1 MSNPDP
7 KQQFA
12 KNFQELAR
20 LASQAAEQTIDDIQ
34 KAGDLIV
41 AALQNGNKI
50 LACGN
55 GGSAADAQHF
65 VGEFIGRFYL
75 ERKPLPAITLSADT
89 SILTAVGN
97 DYGFEK
103 IFSRQ
108 IQGLG
113 KAGDVLLA
121 LTTSGKS
128 KNIIEAIA
136 VAKQCGLKT
145 IVLTGSDSSE
155 VADSDVCFSV
165 PSTDTPRIQEI
176 HTALLHNICQY
187 MEEKIFNQN

>member
-20 LASQAAEQTIDDIQ
+20 LASQAAKQTIDDIQ

-97 DYGFEK
+97 YYGFEK